1 MQNNSIHEMNAAVE
15 NEAVFIKALVSEL
28 RKVIV
33 GQDTLV
39 ERVIIGLL
47 TDGHILIE
55 GVPGLA
61 KTTLVKSLAETVQA
75 GFSRIQFTPDLLPA
89 DLVGT
94 QIYNP
99 SSSGFSVHKG
109 PIFSNLI
116 LADEVNRAPAKVQS
130 ALLEA
135 MQERQVTIGDT
146 TFALEELFVVLATQ
160 NPIEQEGTYPLPE
173 AQVDRFMLKVVVEY
187 PSRDEE
193 RLIINRVTSDS
204 KIDLNP
210 VVDVETILQA
220 RKIVQ
225 QIYVDDKVKEYV
237 LDLISATRQPTAIG
251 LPELEEL
258 ISYGASPRAGIYLI
272 NAARANAFINGR
284 GYVNPDDIKELSA
297 DVLRHRII
305 VSYEAESQEI
315 TSSEIIQ
322 KILDHIEVP

>member
-1 MQNNSIHEMNAAVE
+1 MQNNSIHEMNGAVE
-15 NEAVFIKALVSEL
+15 NEAVFIKALISEL

-210 VVDVETILQA
+210 VVDVGTILQA

>member
-15 NEAVFIKALVSEL
+15 NEAVFIKALISEL

-173 AQVDRFMLKVVVEY
+173 AQIDRFMLKVVVEY

>member
-1 MQNNSIHEMNAAVE
+1 
-15 NEAVFIKALVSEL
+15 
-28 RKVIV
+28 
-33 GQDTLV
+33 
-39 ERVIIGLL
+39 
-47 TDGHILIE
+47 
-55 GVPGLA
+55 
-61 KTTLVKSLAETVQA
+61 
-75 GFSRIQFTPDLLPA
+75 
-89 DLVGT
+89 
-94 QIYNP
+94 
-99 SSSGFSVHKG
+99 
-109 PIFSNLI
+109 
-116 LADEVNRAPAKVQS
+116 
-130 ALLEA
+130 

-173 AQVDRFMLKVVVEY
+173 AQIDRFMLKVVVEY

>member
-15 NEAVFIKALVSEL
+15 NEAVFIKALISEL